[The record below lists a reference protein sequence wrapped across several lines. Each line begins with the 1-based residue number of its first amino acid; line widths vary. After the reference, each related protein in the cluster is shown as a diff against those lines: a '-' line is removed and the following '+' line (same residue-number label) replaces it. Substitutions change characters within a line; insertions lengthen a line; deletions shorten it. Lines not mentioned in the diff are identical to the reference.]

1 MLQLIPADCLF
12 TFTPMQTYELTQQF
26 LLLCWLPGTPSFWD
40 ALSIDTVGSLLF
52 AFLQSRD
59 RQVG

>member
-1 MLQLIPADCLF
+1 MLQLFPADFLF
-12 TFTPMQTYELTQQF
+12 RFAPVQIHELTLQF
-26 LLLCWLPGTPSFWD
+26 LLLCRLPGTPSFWD

-59 RQVG
+59 KQVG